1 MLASSGGG
9 PVGGRVRGM
18 RETLCVAMFRVEL
31 PKAEVA
37 IANET
42 KQQDFNLI
50 TNCMK
55 IFAYVFRIKKKI
67 RNYNK
72 YEI

>member
-1 MLASSGGG
+1 MLFNMSATNAGIIGRWSSGGEG
-9 PVGGRVRGM
+9 ASHEGDVV
-18 RETLCVAMFRVEL
+18 

-37 IANET
+37 VANET